1 MYSIAYTQRTYSTIH
16 AAARLPAPNRHIHSH
31 GHHRTQQKSG

>member
-1 MYSIAYTQRTYSTIH
+1 MYSKAQTSTVS
-16 AAARLPAPNRHIHSH
+16 AARRLPIPNRHVHSH